1 MWRTGWRLIG
11 ALLLMSGTVTS
22 GQNSPDPATGIWGI
36 VTVSPTRPGPTR
48 LGAEKSVAPLPNAAF
63 TVATDKGPLASFTT
77 GADGKFR
84 VSLQPGH
91 YVVSMNEQR
100 FPRPCGPFE
109 VDVVAGKMTD
119 VAWNCD
125 TGMR

>member
-1 MWRTGWRLIG
+1 MRRKWWRLVLSV
-11 ALLLMSGTVTS
+11 LLVGNIAT
-22 GQNSPDPATGIWGI
+22 GQKSPDTATGIQGI
-36 VTVSPTRPGPTR
+36 VTVSPIRPGPTR
-48 LGAEKSVAPLPNAAF
+48 LGAERSSAPLPNAGF

-91 YVVSMNEQR
+91 YVVSMTEQR